1 MNVLNNDEGFKT
13 IKKDYPNTDVE
24 VLADFY
30 MKNQLDVKKTI
41 KDLYQKLKVIPYDP
55 SSNSNDSKEDYKSE

>member
-13 IKKDYPNTDVE
+13 LKKDYPNTELE

-30 MKNQLDVKKTI
+30 MKN
-41 KDLYQKLKVIPYDP
+41 
-55 SSNSNDSKEDYKSE
+55 